1 MSYTRIDV
9 DEAELDDRRPIL
21 LPALGHAARIA
32 IWSVIN
38 ATLIFAEHLAE
49 LFAPLLLLAGAVWW
63 AVPRALGA
71 LTLEGQA
78 NDLLQIV
85 RSHVPH
91 EAFIDGSYYTAGT
104 LIWDGV
110 ELIAVVAICRTL
122 STAITALLL
131 DRR

>member
-1 MSYTRIDV
+1 MSYTRAEV
-9 DEAELDDRRPIL
+9 DEPEYEDRRVFAIPDMNRV
-21 LPALGHAARIA
+21 ARVA
-32 IWSVIN
+32 IWSVAN
-38 ATLIFAEHLAE
+38 AVLVFCEHLAE

-63 AVPRALGA
+63 AIPRALEA
-71 LTLEGQA
+71 ITLDGQA

-91 EAFIDGSYYTAGT
+91 DVYIDGSYYSAGT

-122 STAITALLL
+122 SVAVTTLLL

>member
-1 MSYTRIDV
+1 MSYTRAEV
-9 DEAELDDRRPIL
+9 DEAEYEDRRGFV
-21 LPALGHAARIA
+21 LPDTNRIA
-32 IWSVIN
+32 KVAAWSVVN
-38 ATLIFAEHLAE
+38 AVLVFCEHLAE

-63 AVPRALGA
+63 AVPRALEA
-71 LTLEGQA
+71 ITLDGQA

-91 EAFIDGSYYTAGT
+91 DIYVDGSYYSAGT

-110 ELIAVVAICRTL
+110 KLIAVVAICRTL
-122 STAITALLL
+122 SVALTTLLL

>member
-1 MSYTRIDV
+1 MSYTRAEV
-9 DEAELDDRRPIL
+9 DEAEYEDRRGFV
-21 LPALGHAARIA
+21 LPDMNRIA
-32 IWSVIN
+32 KVAAWSVVN
-38 ATLIFAEHLAE
+38 AVLVFCEHLAE

-63 AVPRALGA
+63 AVPRALEA
-71 LTLEGQA
+71 ITLDGQA

-91 EAFIDGSYYTAGT
+91 DIYVDGSYYSAGT

-110 ELIAVVAICRTL
+110 KLIAVVAICRTL
-122 STAITALLL
+122 SVALTTLLL